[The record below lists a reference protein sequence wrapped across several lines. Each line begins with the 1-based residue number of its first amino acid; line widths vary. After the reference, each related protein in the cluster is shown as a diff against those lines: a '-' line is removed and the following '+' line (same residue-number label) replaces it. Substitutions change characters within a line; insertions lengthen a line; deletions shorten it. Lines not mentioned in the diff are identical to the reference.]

1 MYDIRHAGSLTGVAQ
16 LGEMHVMRHSSRLVG
31 AAIAVALLA
40 AGCGSS
46 GGNKATNSTTVSGS
60 TSGAATTAGTNTA
73 SDTGVT
79 ATTIKVVIHGADLSG
94 LVKAGAIKGV
104 PEDAGPSNALRISYY
119 LDKWN
124 AAGGIN
130 GRKFIYQFVSWDPAD
145 PKTFQ
150 TSCQQIIDA
159 KPFIVIAAG
168 GGFPPDSTPCIAVD
182 GNIQYMGIDAVSAQ
196 QFKDM
201 NGNFINL
208 SPPGSASA
216 QAGIQALVKDPNL
229 LPKTAKVA
237 VLRGDYDF
245 QAAAFAE
252 VDKVLKAQGYNVV
265 FSDAIKIANLPQTD
279 GNANVS
285 LAVQKVK
292 AGGAD
297 HVIDMLPFTYFT
309 VFPTEATKEGLSLKY
324 SIIEISS
331 GMCTAFSAGQL
342 PPELEGAPCVTHWNN
357 FRLDTSGVVATDTP
371 FEAQCR
377 KDFEATYATTPVG
390 KGFPVITKT
399 NPGVPYP
406 GFKDGTGKQLDMD
419 QSYYECN
426 LMNIVKTGIT
436 GAGAN
441 LTKKTFQAAIFKQGT
456 FDAAGIAGG
465 KGSLA
470 ANKLW
475 LASNLQEVTV
485 TSNPNGFKGP
495 ADANG
500 LYGGKCLSPLACFK
514 TVPGTIVPLTYTLS

>member
-1 MYDIRHAGSLTGVAQ
+1 VTRPSGKLFAIPI
-16 LGEMHVMRHSSRLVG
+16 
-31 AAIAVALLA
+31 AIALFA
-40 AGCGSS
+40 AACSSS
-46 GGNKATNSTTVSGS
+46 GGTKATNTTAATGS
-60 TSGAATTAGTNTA
+60 TSGSATTAGANTA

-79 ATTIKVVIHGADLSG
+79 ETTIKVVIHGADLSG

-130 GRKFIYQFVSWDPAD
+130 GRKFTSQFISWDPSD
-145 PKTFQ
+145 PKSYQ

-159 KPFIVIAAG
+159 KPFMVISAG

-196 QFKDM
+196 QFKAM

-208 SPPGSASA
+208 APPGTASA
-216 QAGIQALVKDPNL
+216 QAGIQALVANANL
-229 LPKTAKVA
+229 LPKTAKIA
-237 VLRGDYDF
+237 VLRGDFDF
-245 QAAAFAE
+245 QTSAFTE
-252 VDKVLKAQGYNVV
+252 VDKVLKAQGYSVV
-265 FSDAIKIANLPQTD
+265 FSDAIKIASLPTTD
-279 GNANVS
+279 ANKNVA
-285 LAVQKVK
+285 LAVEKVK

-297 HVIDMLPFTYFT
+297 HVIDMLPFTNFT
-309 VFPTEATKEGLSLKY
+309 VFPTEATKAGLSLKY

-357 FRLDTSGVVATDTP
+357 FRLDTSGTVATDTP

-390 KGFPVITKT
+390 KGFPTITKT

-426 LMNIVKTGIT
+426 LVNIVKTGIT

-456 FDAAGIAGG
+456 FDVAGIAGG
-465 KGSLA
+465 KGTLA

-475 LASNLQEVTV
+475 LASNLQEVVV
-485 TSNPNGFKGP
+485 TANPNGFKAAP
-495 ADANG
+495 DANG
-500 LYGGKCLSPLACFK
+500 LYGGKCLSPLSCFR
-514 TVPGTIVPLTYTLS
+514 TVPGSLVPLTYTLS